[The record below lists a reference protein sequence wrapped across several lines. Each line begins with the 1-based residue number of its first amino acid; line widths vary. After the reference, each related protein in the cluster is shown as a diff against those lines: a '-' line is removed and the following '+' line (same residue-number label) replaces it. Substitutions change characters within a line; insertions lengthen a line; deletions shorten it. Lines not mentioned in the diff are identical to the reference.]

1 MKNVP
6 FVAIIC
12 MMLILCASCTTQKF
26 PERRTKGEKITLRVI
41 EDPAYLNMENLLA
54 QNPRQDLV
62 SRGAPLLAPFVGQTF
77 SFAYNQVKRLFKTDV
92 TKYKSTYGAGQN
104 QHCFY
109 QTISQE
115 GMTDPAGIQFKGLQL
130 SRTVTDKQEKT
141 DTALY
146 ASFSIDRDDPYE
158 LLNNSTF
165 RLRLDSLNL
174 RYTRARVK
182 THSFLRPS
190 GWFYFRKPALSLDF
204 TINVYSSWMTEQ
216 TQVYNRVLLGTFKLH
231 LQDIPENPSSEAF
244 QTYYT
249 NLKDSLLSGSCFLI
263 PRSVA
268 SIKSDEKSFVKC
280 YSKGLYD
287 IAITVEETGLPGKA
301 QNSAVNYEMLL
312 NPMEPYLLQQL
323 MKQLKLR

>member
-12 MMLILCASCTTQKF
+12 MMLILCASCTTQKI

-41 EDPAYLNMENLLA
+41 EDPAYLDMENLLA

-77 SFAYNQVKRLFKTDV
+77 SFAYNQVKRMFKTDV

-109 QTISQE
+109 QNISQE

-130 SRTVTDKQEKT
+130 TRTVTDKHGKT

-146 ASFSIDRDDPYE
+146 ASFFIDRDDPYE

-174 RYTRARVK
+174 NYTRTRIK
-182 THSFLRPS
+182 KHSFLHPS
-190 GWFYFRKPALSLDF
+190 GWFYFRKPGLALDF
-204 TINVYSSWMTEQ
+204 TINIYSSWMTEQ
-216 TQVYNRVLLGTFKLH
+216 TQVYTRVQLGTFKLH
-231 LQDIPENPSSEAF
+231 LQDIPVKASDEVS
-244 QTYYT
+244 QTFYI
-249 NLKDSLLSGSCFLI
+249 NLKDSLLSGNCFLI

-268 SIKSDEKSFVKC
+268 NIKSDENTFSKC

-287 IAITVEETGLPGKA
+287 ISITVEETGLPGREKNA
-301 QNSAVNYEMLL
+301 VVNYESLL
-312 NPMEPYLLQQL
+312 NPMEPYLLQEF